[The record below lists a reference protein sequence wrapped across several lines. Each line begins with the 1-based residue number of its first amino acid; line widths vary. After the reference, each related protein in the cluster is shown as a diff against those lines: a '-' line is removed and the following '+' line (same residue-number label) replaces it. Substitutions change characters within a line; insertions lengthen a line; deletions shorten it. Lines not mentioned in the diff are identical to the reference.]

1 MPDMNTI
8 EVTFDDAPDKI
19 DIDSMVERIMNLST
33 EKKLRLLKILI
44 EKNYI
49 SEADAFGLFRNME

>member
-1 MPDMNTI
+1 MPDMNAI
-8 EVTFDDAPDKI
+8 EVTFDDAPGKT

-33 EKKLRLLKILI
+33 EKQLGLLRILI

-49 SEADAFGLFRNME
+49 SEEVILEAYRWK

>member
-1 MPDMNTI
+1 MPDMNAI
-8 EVTFDDAPDKI
+8 EVTFDDAPDKT

-33 EKKLRLLKILI
+33 EKQLRLLKILI

-49 SEADAFGLFRNME
+49 SE